1 MNVAIQ
7 VGNGGVDHSKMM
19 RPEEMNSTNMP
30 RPAYK
35 VTLPGGGSD
44 LAGSMVAAFAAG
56 SKAFKMS
63 GKYLISNS
71 ICEFTNSSLVDTMY

>member
-1 MNVAIQ
+1 
-7 VGNGGVDHSKMM
+7 
-19 RPEEMNSTNMP
+19 MNSSNMP

-56 SKAFKMS
+56 SKAFKML
-63 GKYLISNS
+63 GKSLISNS
-71 ICEFTNSSLVDTMY
+71 ICEFTNSSLVDTMYQTYKYQSNDEPETHPSIEL